1 MSSAS
6 HFRGS
11 ELARAH
17 HNPKIGPVQ
26 KARVGGPFPSAATV
40 KLDGSFHRV
49 SKSNETMGLPLSPPR
64 NYFSVPPFL
73 PPFLPPL
80 SSSLVHLSLPPS
92 IHSVWLSPQVAVVVA
107 VVSTLPP
114 LLP

>member
-1 MSSAS
+1 MNV
-6 HFRGS
+6 R
-11 ELARAH
+11 ARVH
-17 HNPKIGPVQ
+17 HNPKIAPVQ
-26 KARVGGPFPSAATV
+26 KARVGGPFLPAAAAV

-64 NYFSVPPFL
+64 NYFSVPFL
-73 PPFLPPL
+73 PSSVLVSIPP
-80 SSSLVHLSLPPS
+80 SLPSS

>member
-1 MSSAS
+1 M
-6 HFRGS
+6 R
-11 ELARAH
+11 ARVH
-17 HNPKIGPVQ
+17 HNPKIAPVQ
-26 KARVGGPFPSAATV
+26 KARVGGPFLPAAAAV

-64 NYFSVPPFL
+64 NYFSVPFL
-73 PPFLPPL
+73 PLSLPHF
-80 SSSLVHLSLPPS
+80 SSLVHLSLSPS